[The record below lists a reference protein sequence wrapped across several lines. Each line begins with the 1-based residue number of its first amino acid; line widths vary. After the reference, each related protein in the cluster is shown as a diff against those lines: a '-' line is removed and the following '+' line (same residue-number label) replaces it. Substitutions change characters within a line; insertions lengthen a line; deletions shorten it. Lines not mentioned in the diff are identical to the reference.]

1 MVPARKYYAGYK
13 RNINIRIYRET
24 DFHSVSEIARGGVLP
39 FREFGQ
45 SSSINLYTAENSSW
59 PYKFLILL

>member
-1 MVPARKYYAGYK
+1 MNGPCAQILRRIQTKYK
-13 RNINIRIYRET
+13 
-24 DFHSVSEIARGGVLP
+24 HSYLSRSGFSFEIARGGVLP
-39 FREFGQ
+39 FLEFGQ

>member
-13 RNINIRIYRET
+13 RNINIRIYREA
-24 DFHSVSEIARGGVLP
+24 DFHSKSLVVAFFPSSR
-39 FREFGQ
+39 REFGQ